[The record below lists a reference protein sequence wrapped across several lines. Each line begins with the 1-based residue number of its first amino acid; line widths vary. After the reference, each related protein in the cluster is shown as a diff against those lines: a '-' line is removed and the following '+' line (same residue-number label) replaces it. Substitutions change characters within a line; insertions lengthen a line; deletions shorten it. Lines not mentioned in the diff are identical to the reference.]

1 MADLKSIAKMQIG
14 GPKYPDKKRINL
26 YQREFKKSKIAL
38 DLAAFAVFLV
48 FLHFFVV
55 LGVKEPLRKAER
67 AELSYQRMEQQLAS
81 IREAN
86 SVMPEVVEEYDHY
99 GNAWQ
104 SEDEKKVPDR
114 LQMFEVLSSRIF
126 SQCSSISSVSIRED
140 WMSISCVLPR
150 GTVLS
155 ELIGQIEEED
165 CVRYVTASLEAT
177 VGTAVQTSELALSKK
192 TDADITVYF
201 YAPGESGE
209 NE

>member
-26 YQREFKKSKIAL
+26 YHREFKKSVIAL
-38 DLAAFAVFLV
+38 QLAAFFVFLI
-48 FLHFFVV
+48 FLHFLVV
-55 LGVKEPLRKAER
+55 LGVKEPLLKAER
-67 AELSYQRMEQQLAS
+67 AELSYQRMEKQLES
-81 IREAN
+81 IQRSN
-86 SVMPEVVEEYDHY
+86 RIMDQVQEEYDHY

-104 SEDEKKVPDR
+104 SEAEKKVPDR
-114 LQMFEVLSSRIF
+114 LQMFDVLSSRIF
-126 SQCSSISSVSIRED
+126 PQCSSISSVSISED
-140 WMSISCVLPR
+140 RMDISCVLPK

-155 ELIGQIEEED
+155 ELIRQIEEEN

-177 VGTAVQTSELALSKK
+177 VQSAVQTSELALSKK
-192 TDADITVYF
+192 AEADITVYF